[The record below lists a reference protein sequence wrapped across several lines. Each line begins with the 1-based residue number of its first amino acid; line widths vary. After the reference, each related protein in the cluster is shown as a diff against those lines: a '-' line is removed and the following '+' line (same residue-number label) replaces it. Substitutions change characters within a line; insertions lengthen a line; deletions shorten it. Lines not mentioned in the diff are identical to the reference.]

1 LKQTNQ
7 TEKVSDASWIYC
19 ECPYLK
25 QTNQTEKVKDK
36 IKMITLNKSMII
48 LPHEEMIEKLEKT
61 RTQRMILFR
70 DLNQYMGSNQ
80 INTILERNENR
91 RPILI
96 LKELE
101 KTAIHTPTQNGYDTL
116 MQIYE
121 CSDRKWIEDII
132 LPTEFNAWK
141 GYGEKTCVQAYNKF
155 QYGDIEEVNEYGNY
169 KIITSKEFYEIQK
182 ITQEIIQEI
191 SQWFETNKPNRE
203 SKR

>member
-1 LKQTNQ
+1 
-7 TEKVSDASWIYC
+7 
-19 ECPYLK
+19 
-25 QTNQTEKVKDK
+25 
-36 IKMITLNKSMII
+36 MITLNKSMII
-48 LPHEEMIEKLEKT
+48 LPHEEMIEKLENT
-61 RTQRMILFR
+61 RIKRMNLFGN
-70 DLNQYMGSNQ
+70 LNQYMGSDSTNS
-80 INTILERNENR
+80 NFTKDENR
-91 RPILI
+91 KPILI

-101 KTAIHTPTQNGYDTL
+101 QTAIHTPTQDGYDTL